1 MKSDLLGKIVD
12 GVKKVD
18 KTKLMAVAGFGLAM
32 LANSLSGKA
41 QKQERDETIRKEV
54 EKALQGKCLMEI
66 AENTN
71 EGGQ

>member
-66 AENTN
+66 VENTN